1 MNLRSMTD
9 IEKCTAAKLFV
20 EIWAG
25 TGYQQNKSQK
35 FWLSLLTDVMGVE
48 HASEVIY
55 RLVIQTRALWPVIQQ
70 SLSPMQHYTILEYAD
85 STGHPRSPRSART
98 PLLPICTTN

>member
-9 IEKCTAAKLFV
+9 IEKCTAAKRFV

-48 HASEVIY
+48 YASEVIY

-70 SLSPMQHYTILEYAD
+70 SLSPMQHYSILEYAD